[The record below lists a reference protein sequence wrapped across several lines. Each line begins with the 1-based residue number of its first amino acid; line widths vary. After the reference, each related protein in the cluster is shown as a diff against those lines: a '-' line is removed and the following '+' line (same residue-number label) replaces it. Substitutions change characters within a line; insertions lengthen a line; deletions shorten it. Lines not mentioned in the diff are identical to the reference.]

1 MRSACNPLEY
11 YFYYYIVNIGVFML
25 VKRTMSKNVVSVS
38 VPGNREKVLDLMR
51 KENKAVLP
59 VVKDGT
65 DILVGLVTRSDLIN
79 NPDEEQIAM
88 LMTRDLVT
96 ASPSEDVTEVAKKM
110 IENDV
115 RRVPVVNDDGE
126 LVGIITSFDLVSK
139 ALTKMTVD
147 DAVENYMITTVPT
160 TWEKAPLNVAF
171 ESMNQF
177 GLKSILAL
185 DDDAK
190 LSGILTE
197 TDFISEIEIISERS
211 EHSSTVGT
219 EGDKW
224 SWDSTSVLYI
234 EKNHLKFTDKVVS
247 DVAVGNVEVA
257 NSKTKVS
264 DCAKKMKSLNIEQIP
279 VIGVEGD
286 LVGLVRASD
295 LIKALV
301 E

>member
-1 MRSACNPLEY
+1 
-11 YFYYYIVNIGVFML
+11 ML
-25 VKRTMSKNVVSVS
+25 VKRVMSKKVVSVS
-38 VPGNREKVLDLMR
+38 VPGSREKVLDLMR

-59 VVKDGT
+59 VVKED
-65 DILVGLVTRSDLIN
+65 DNKLVGVVTRSDLIN

-88 LMTRDLVT
+88 LMSRNLIT
-96 ASPSEDVTEVAKKM
+96 ASPDEDVTDVAKRM

-126 LVGIITSFDLVSK
+126 LVGIITSFDLVSQ
-139 ALTKMTVD
+139 ALTKLEIE

-160 TWEKAPLNVAF
+160 TWEKTPLNVAF
-171 ESMNQF
+171 ESMKQF

-185 DDDAK
+185 NDDAQ
-190 LSGILTE
+190 LTGILTE
-197 TDFISEIEIISERS
+197 TDFIAESEIISERS

-264 DCAKKMKSLNIEQIP
+264 DCAKKMKTLHIEQIP

>member
-1 MRSACNPLEY
+1 
-11 YFYYYIVNIGVFML
+11 ML

-51 KENKAVLP
+51 KENVAVLP
-59 VVKDGT
+59 VVKEDT
-65 DILVGLVTRSDLIN
+65 DILVGVITRSDLIN

-88 LMTRDLVT
+88 LMSRNLVT
-96 ASPSEDVTEVAKKM
+96 SSPDDDVTDAARVM
-110 IENDV
+110 MENDV

-139 ALTKMTVD
+139 ALTKINVD

-160 TWEKAPLNVAF
+160 TWANTPLNVAF
-171 ESMNQF
+171 ETMNQF
-177 GLKSILAL
+177 GLKCVLSL

-234 EKNHLKFTDKVVS
+234 EKNHLKFTDKVVG
-247 DVAVGNVEVA
+247 DVAIGNVEVA
-257 NSKTKVS
+257 NSKTKVT

>member
-1 MRSACNPLEY
+1 
-11 YFYYYIVNIGVFML
+11 
-25 VKRTMSKNVVSVS
+25 
-38 VPGNREKVLDLMR
+38 
-51 KENKAVLP
+51 
-59 VVKDGT
+59 
-65 DILVGLVTRSDLIN
+65 
-79 NPDEEQIAM
+79 
-88 LMTRDLVT
+88 
-96 ASPSEDVTEVAKKM
+96 M
-110 IENDV
+110 I
-115 RRVPVVNDDGE
+115 
-126 LVGIITSFDLVSK
+126 I
-139 ALTKMTVD
+139 
-147 DAVENYMITTVPT
+147 TVPT
-160 TWEKAPLNVAF
+160 TWEKTPLNVAF
-171 ESMNQF
+171 ESMKQF

-185 DDDAK
+185 DDDAQ

-197 TDFISEIEIISERS
+197 TDFIAESEIISERS

-247 DVAVGNVEVA
+247 DVAIGNVEVA

-264 DCAKKMKSLNIEQIP
+264 DCAKKMKTLNIEQIP

-286 LVGLVRASD
+286 LVGIVRASD

>member
-1 MRSACNPLEY
+1 
-11 YFYYYIVNIGVFML
+11 ML
-25 VKRTMSKNVVSVS
+25 VKRVMSKKVVSVS
-38 VPGNREKVLDLMR
+38 VPGSREKVLDLMR

-59 VVKDGT
+59 VVKEDNNK
-65 DILVGLVTRSDLIN
+65 LVGVVTRSDLIN

-88 LMTRDLVT
+88 LMSRNLIIACPDEVV
-96 ASPSEDVTEVAKKM
+96 EDVAERM

-126 LVGIITSFDLVSK
+126 LVGIITSFDIVSQ
-139 ALTKMTVD
+139 ALTKLELE

-160 TWEKAPLNVAF
+160 TWEKTPLNVAF
-171 ESMNQF
+171 ESMKQF

-185 DDDAK
+185 DDDAQ

-197 TDFISEIEIISERS
+197 TDFIAESEIISERS

-247 DVAVGNVEVA
+247 DVAIGNVEVA

-264 DCAKKMKSLNIEQIP
+264 DCAKKMKTLNIEQIP

-286 LVGLVRASD
+286 LVGIVRASD

-301 E
+301 K

>member
-1 MRSACNPLEY
+1 
-11 YFYYYIVNIGVFML
+11 ML

-59 VVKDGT
+59 VVKEDT
-65 DILVGLVTRSDLIN
+65 NKLVGVITRSDLIN

-88 LMTRDLVT
+88 LMSRNLVT
-96 ASPSEDVTEVAKKM
+96 VSPDDDVTDAARIM
-110 IENDV
+110 IDNNV
-115 RRVPVVNDDGE
+115 RRVPVINDDEE

-139 ALTKMTVD
+139 ALTKVNVD

-160 TWEKAPLNVAF
+160 TWVNAPLNVAF
-171 ESMNQF
+171 ETMNQF
-177 GLKSILAL
+177 GLKSVLAL

-190 LSGILTE
+190 LAGILTE

-234 EKNHLKFTDKVVS
+234 EKNHLKFTDKVVG

-257 NSKTKVS
+257 NSKTKVT

-295 LIKALV
+295 LIRALV

>member
-1 MRSACNPLEY
+1 
-11 YFYYYIVNIGVFML
+11 ML
-25 VKRTMSKNVVSVS
+25 VKRVMSKKVVRVS
-38 VPGNREKVLDLMR
+38 VPGSREKVLDLMR

-59 VVKDGT
+59 VVKED
-65 DILVGLVTRSDLIN
+65 DNKLVGVVTRSDLIN

-88 LMTRDLVT
+88 LMSRNLIT
-96 ASPSEDVTEVAKKM
+96 ASPDEDVTDVAKRM

-126 LVGIITSFDLVSK
+126 LVGIITSFDLVSQ
-139 ALTKMTVD
+139 ALTKLEIE

-160 TWEKAPLNVAF
+160 TWEKTPLNVAF
-171 ESMNQF
+171 ESMKQF

-185 DDDAK
+185 DDEAQ
-190 LSGILTE
+190 LTGILTE
-197 TDFISEIEIISERS
+197 TDFIAESEIISERS

-264 DCAKKMKSLNIEQIP
+264 DCAKKMKTLHIEQIP

>member
-1 MRSACNPLEY
+1 
-11 YFYYYIVNIGVFML
+11 ML
-25 VKRTMSKNVVSVS
+25 VKRVMSKKVVSVS
-38 VPGNREKVLDLMR
+38 VPGSREKVLELMR

-59 VVKDGT
+59 VVKEDNNK
-65 DILVGLVTRSDLIN
+65 LVGVVTRSDLIN

-88 LMTRDLVT
+88 LMSRNLII
-96 ASPSEDVTEVAKKM
+96 ASPDEDVKDVASRM

-126 LVGIITSFDLVSK
+126 LVGIITSFDLVSQ
-139 ALTKMTVD
+139 ALTKLEIE

-160 TWEKAPLNVAF
+160 TWEKTPLNVAF
-171 ESMNQF
+171 ESMKQF

-185 DDDAK
+185 NDDAQ

-197 TDFISEIEIISERS
+197 TDFIAESEIISERS

-247 DVAVGNVEVA
+247 DVAIGNVEVA

-264 DCAKKMKSLNIEQIP
+264 DCAKKMKTLNIEQIP

-286 LVGLVRASD
+286 LVGIVRASD

>member
-1 MRSACNPLEY
+1 
-11 YFYYYIVNIGVFML
+11 ML
-25 VKRTMSKNVVSVS
+25 VKRVMSKKVVSVS
-38 VPGNREKVLDLMR
+38 VPGSREKVLDLMR

-59 VVKDGT
+59 VVKED
-65 DILVGLVTRSDLIN
+65 DNKLVGVVTRSDLIN

-88 LMTRDLVT
+88 LMSRNLIT
-96 ASPSEDVTEVAKKM
+96 ASPDEDVTDVAKRM

-126 LVGIITSFDLVSK
+126 LVGIITSFDLVSQ
-139 ALTKMTVD
+139 ALTKLEIE

-160 TWEKAPLNVAF
+160 TWEKTPLNVAF
-171 ESMNQF
+171 ESMKQF

-185 DDDAK
+185 DDDSQ

-197 TDFISEIEIISERS
+197 TDFIAESEIISERS

-264 DCAKKMKSLNIEQIP
+264 DCAKKMKTLHIEQIP

>member
-1 MRSACNPLEY
+1 
-11 YFYYYIVNIGVFML
+11 ML

-51 KENKAVLP
+51 KENVAVLP
-59 VVKDGT
+59 VVKEDT
-65 DILVGLVTRSDLIN
+65 DILVGVITRSDLIN

-88 LMTRDLVT
+88 LMSRNLVT
-96 ASPSEDVTEVAKKM
+96 VSPDDDVTDAARVM

-115 RRVPVVNDDGE
+115 RRVPVINEDGE

-139 ALTKMTVD
+139 ALTKIDVD

-160 TWEKAPLNVAF
+160 TWVKAPLNVAF
-171 ESMNQF
+171 ETMKQF
-177 GLKSILAL
+177 GLKSVLAL

-190 LSGILTE
+190 LAGILTE
-197 TDFISEIEIISERS
+197 TDFIAESEIISERS

-234 EKNHLKFTDKVVS
+234 EKNHLKFTDKVVG

>member
-1 MRSACNPLEY
+1 
-11 YFYYYIVNIGVFML
+11 ML
-25 VKRTMSKNVVSVS
+25 VKRVMSKKVVSVS
-38 VPGNREKVLDLMR
+38 VPGSREKVLDLMR

-59 VVKDGT
+59 VVKEDT
-65 DILVGLVTRSDLIN
+65 KKLVGVVTRSDLIN

-88 LMTRDLVT
+88 LMTRDLVV
-96 ASPSEDVTEVAKKM
+96 ASPDEDVKDVAARM
-110 IENDV
+110 IENNV
-115 RRVPVVNDDGE
+115 RRIPVVKDDE
-126 LVGIITSFDLVSK
+126 LVGIITSFDLVSQ
-139 ALTKMTVD
+139 ALTKLDVD

-160 TWEKAPLNVAF
+160 TWDKAPLNVAF
-171 ESMNQF
+171 ESMKQF
-177 GLKSILAL
+177 GLKSILAI
-185 DDDAK
+185 DDDAQ

-197 TDFISEIEIISERS
+197 TDFIAESEIISERS

-264 DCAKKMKSLNIEQIP
+264 DCAKKMKTLNIEQIP

>member
-1 MRSACNPLEY
+1 
-11 YFYYYIVNIGVFML
+11 ML
-25 VKRTMSKNVVSVS
+25 VKRVMSKKVVSVS
-38 VPGNREKVLDLMR
+38 VPGSREKVLDLMR

-59 VVKDGT
+59 VVKEDT
-65 DILVGLVTRSDLIN
+65 KQLVGVVTRSDLIN

-88 LMTRDLVT
+88 LMSRNLIIANPD
-96 ASPSEDVTEVAKKM
+96 EDVNAVAKRM

-115 RRVPVVNDDGE
+115 RRIPVVNDDGD
-126 LVGIITSFDLVSK
+126 LVGIITSFDLVSQ
-139 ALTKMTVD
+139 ALTKLEID

-160 TWEKAPLNVAF
+160 TWDKAPLNVAF
-171 ESMNQF
+171 ESMKQF
-177 GLKSILAL
+177 GLKSILAI
-185 DDDAK
+185 DDDAQ

-197 TDFISEIEIISERS
+197 TDFIEESEIISERS

-234 EKNHLKFTDKVVS
+234 EKNHLKFTDKVVG
-247 DVAVGNVEVA
+247 DVAIGNVEVA

-264 DCAKKMKSLNIEQIP
+264 DCAKKMKTLNIEQIP

-286 LVGLVRASD
+286 LVGIVRASD
-295 LIKALV
+295 LIKALI

>member
-1 MRSACNPLEY
+1 
-11 YFYYYIVNIGVFML
+11 ML

-59 VVKDGT
+59 VVKEDT

-88 LMTRDLVT
+88 LMSRDLVT
-96 ASPSEDVTEVAKKM
+96 VDPGDDVVDAARKM

-139 ALTKMTVD
+139 ALTKIDVD
-147 DAVENYMITTVPT
+147 DAVENYMITNVPT
-160 TWEKAPLNVAF
+160 TWDKSPLNVAF
-171 ESMNQF
+171 ETMNQF
-177 GLKSILAL
+177 GLKSVLAL

-234 EKNHLKFTDKVVS
+234 EKNHLKFTNKVVS

-301 E
+301 D

>member
-1 MRSACNPLEY
+1 M
-11 YFYYYIVNIGVFML
+11 M
-25 VKRTMSKNVVSVS
+25 VKRVMSKKVVSVS
-38 VPGNREKVLDLMR
+38 VPGSREKVLDLMR

-59 VVKDGT
+59 VVKEDNNK
-65 DILVGLVTRSDLIN
+65 LVGVVTRSDLIN

-88 LMTRDLVT
+88 LMSRDLVI
-96 ASPSEDVTEVAKKM
+96 ASPDEDVKDAAKRM

-126 LVGIITSFDLVSK
+126 LVGIITSFDIVSQ
-139 ALTKMTVD
+139 ALTKIDVG

-160 TWEKAPLNVAF
+160 TWEKTPLNVAF
-171 ESMNQF
+171 ESMKQF

-185 DDDAK
+185 DDDAQ

-197 TDFISEIEIISERS
+197 TDFIAESEIISERS

-247 DVAVGNVEVA
+247 DVAIGNVEVA

-264 DCAKKMKSLNIEQIP
+264 DCAKKMKTLNIEQIP

-286 LVGLVRASD
+286 LVGIVRASD

>member
-1 MRSACNPLEY
+1 
-11 YFYYYIVNIGVFML
+11 
-25 VKRTMSKNVVSVS
+25 MS
-38 VPGNREKVLDLMR
+38 
-51 KENKAVLP
+51 
-59 VVKDGT
+59 
-65 DILVGLVTRSDLIN
+65 
-79 NPDEEQIAM
+79 
-88 LMTRDLVT
+88 RDLVT
-96 ASPSEDVTEVAKKM
+96 VNPSEDVVVAAQKM
-110 IENDV
+110 IENNV
-115 RRVPVVNDDGE
+115 RRVPVVSDDGE

-139 ALTKMTVD
+139 ALTKIEVN
-147 DAVENYMITTVPT
+147 DAVEEYMITTVPT
-160 TWEKAPLNVAF
+160 TWNKAPLNVAF
-171 ESMNQF
+171 ETMNQF
-177 GLKSILAL
+177 GLKSVLAL

-190 LSGILTE
+190 LVGILTE

-234 EKNHLKFTDKVVS
+234 EKNHLKVSDKVVG

-264 DCAKKMKSLNIEQIP
+264 DCAKKMKALNIEQIP

-301 E
+301 K

>member
-1 MRSACNPLEY
+1 
-11 YFYYYIVNIGVFML
+11 ML
-25 VKRTMSKNVVSVS
+25 VKRVMSKKVVSVS
-38 VPGNREKVLDLMR
+38 VPGSREKVLDLMR

-59 VVKDGT
+59 VIKEDNNK
-65 DILVGLVTRSDLIN
+65 LVGVVTRSDLIN

-88 LMTRDLVT
+88 LMSRNLIV
-96 ASPSEDVTEVAKKM
+96 ASPDDDVKDAASKM

-126 LVGIITSFDLVSK
+126 LVGIITSFDLVSQ
-139 ALTKMTVD
+139 ALTKIEVD
-147 DAVENYMITTVPT
+147 DAVEDYMITTVPT
-160 TWEKAPLNVAF
+160 TWEKTPLNVAF
-171 ESMNQF
+171 ESMKQF

-185 DDDAK
+185 DDNAQ

-197 TDFISEIEIISERS
+197 TDFIAESEIISERS

-247 DVAVGNVEVA
+247 DVAIGNVEVA

-264 DCAKKMKSLNIEQIP
+264 DCAKKMKTLNIEQIP

-286 LVGLVRASD
+286 LVGIVRASD
-295 LIKALV
+295 LIKALI

>member
-1 MRSACNPLEY
+1 
-11 YFYYYIVNIGVFML
+11 ML
-25 VKRTMSKNVVSVS
+25 VKRVMSKKVVSVS
-38 VPGNREKVLDLMR
+38 VPGSREKVLDLMR

-59 VVKDGT
+59 VIKEDNNK
-65 DILVGLVTRSDLIN
+65 LVGVVTRSDLIN

-88 LMTRDLVT
+88 LMSRNLIV
-96 ASPSEDVTEVAKKM
+96 ASPDEDVEDVASRM

-115 RRVPVVNDDGE
+115 RRVPVVNDDDE
-126 LVGIITSFDLVSK
+126 LVGIITSFDIVSQ
-139 ALTKMTVD
+139 ALTKIEVD
-147 DAVENYMITTVPT
+147 DAVEDYMIITVPT
-160 TWEKAPLNVAF
+160 TWEKTPLNVAF
-171 ESMNQF
+171 ESMKQF

-185 DDDAK
+185 DDDAQ

-197 TDFISEIEIISERS
+197 TDFIAESEIISERS

-234 EKNHLKFTDKVVS
+234 EKNHLKFTDKVVA
-247 DVAVGNVEVA
+247 DVAIGNVEVA

-264 DCAKKMKSLNIEQIP
+264 DCAKKMKTLNIEQIP

-286 LVGLVRASD
+286 LVGIVRASD
-295 LIKALV
+295 LIKALIQ
-301 E
+301 

>member
-1 MRSACNPLEY
+1 
-11 YFYYYIVNIGVFML
+11 ML

-38 VPGNREKVLDLMR
+38 VPGNRDKVLDLMR
-51 KENKAVLP
+51 KEKKAVLP
-59 VVKDGT
+59 VVKGDT
-65 DILVGLVTRSDLIN
+65 DILVGVITRSDLIN
-79 NPDEEQIAM
+79 NPDEEQLAM
-88 LMTRDLVT
+88 LMSRDLVT
-96 ASPSEDVTEVAKKM
+96 VKPGDDVVDAARKM
-110 IENDV
+110 VDNNV
-115 RRVPVVNDDGE
+115 RRVPVVDDEGA
-126 LVGIITSFDLVSK
+126 LVGIITSFDIVSN
-139 ALTKMTVD
+139 ALTKTEIN

-160 TWEKAPLNVAF
+160 TWDKAPLNVAF
-171 ESMNQF
+171 ETMNQF
-177 GLKSILAL
+177 GLKSVLAL

-234 EKNHLKFTDKVVS
+234 EKNHLKFTDKVVC

-264 DCAKKMKSLNIEQIP
+264 DCARKMKTLNIEQIP
-279 VIGVEGD
+279 GIGVEGN

-295 LIKALV
+295 LIKALIPQ

>member
-1 MRSACNPLEY
+1 
-11 YFYYYIVNIGVFML
+11 ML

-38 VPGNREKVLDLMR
+38 VPGNRDKVLDLMR
-51 KENKAVLP
+51 KEKKAVLP
-59 VVKDGT
+59 VVKGDT
-65 DILVGLVTRSDLIN
+65 DILVGIVTRSDLIN

-88 LMTRDLVT
+88 LMSRDLITV
-96 ASPSEDVTEVAKKM
+96 APGDDVIDAARKM
-110 IENDV
+110 MENDV
-115 RRVPVVNDDGE
+115 RRVPVVDDEGK
-126 LVGIITSFDLVSK
+126 LVGIITSFDLVSN
-139 ALTKMTVD
+139 ALTKTEID

-171 ESMNQF
+171 ETMNQF
-177 GLKSILAL
+177 GLKSVLTL
-185 DDDAK
+185 DDEAK

-234 EKNHLKFTDKVVS
+234 EKNHLKFTDKVFK
-247 DVAVGNVEVA
+247 DVAINDVVTA
-257 NSKTKVS
+257 NTKTKVS
-264 DCAKKMKSLNIEQIP
+264 VCAEKMRSLDVEQLPVLGIE
-279 VIGVEGD
+279 GE

-295 LIKALV
+295 LIKTLL
-301 E
+301 

>member
-1 MRSACNPLEY
+1 
-11 YFYYYIVNIGVFML
+11 ML

-38 VPGNREKVLDLMR
+38 VPGNRDKVLDLMR
-51 KENKAVLP
+51 KEKKAVLP
-59 VVKDGT
+59 VVKGDT
-65 DILVGLVTRSDLIN
+65 DILVGVITRSDLIN
-79 NPDEEQIAM
+79 NPDEEQLAM
-88 LMTRDLVT
+88 LMSRDLVT
-96 ASPSEDVTEVAKKM
+96 VKPGDDVVDAARKM
-110 IENDV
+110 VDNNV
-115 RRVPVVNDDGE
+115 RRVPVVDDEGA
-126 LVGIITSFDLVSK
+126 LVGIITSFDIVSN
-139 ALTKMTVD
+139 ALTKTEIN

-160 TWEKAPLNVAF
+160 TWDKAPLNVAF
-171 ESMNQF
+171 ETMNQF
-177 GLKSILAL
+177 GLKSVLAL

-234 EKNHLKFTDKVVS
+234 EKNHLKFTDKVVC

-264 DCAKKMKSLNIEQIP
+264 DCARKMKTLNIEQIP
-279 VIGVEGD
+279 VIGVEGN

-301 E
+301 D

>member
-1 MRSACNPLEY
+1 
-11 YFYYYIVNIGVFML
+11 ML
-25 VKRTMSKNVVSVS
+25 VKRVMSKKVVSVS
-38 VPGNREKVLDLMR
+38 VPGSRVKVLDLMR

-59 VVKDGT
+59 VIKEDNNK
-65 DILVGLVTRSDLIN
+65 LVGVVTRSDLIN

-88 LMTRDLVT
+88 LMSRNLIV
-96 ASPSEDVTEVAKKM
+96 ASPDDDVKDAARIM

-126 LVGIITSFDLVSK
+126 LVGIITSFDLVSQ
-139 ALTKMTVD
+139 ALTKIEID
-147 DAVENYMITTVPT
+147 DAVEDYMITTVPT
-160 TWEKAPLNVAF
+160 TWEKTPLNVAF
-171 ESMNQF
+171 ESMKQF

-185 DDDAK
+185 DDNAQ

-197 TDFISEIEIISERS
+197 TDFIAESEIISERS

-247 DVAVGNVEVA
+247 DVAIGNVEVA

-264 DCAKKMKSLNIEQIP
+264 DCAKKMKTLNIEQIP

-286 LVGLVRASD
+286 LVGIVRASD

>member
-1 MRSACNPLEY
+1 
-11 YFYYYIVNIGVFML
+11 ML
-25 VKRTMSKNVVSVS
+25 VKRVMSKKVVSVS
-38 VPGNREKVLDLMR
+38 VPGSREKVLDLMR

-59 VVKDGT
+59 VVKED
-65 DILVGLVTRSDLIN
+65 DNKLVGVVTRSDLIN

-88 LMTRDLVT
+88 LMSRNLII
-96 ASPSEDVTEVAKKM
+96 ASPDEAVKDVASRM
-110 IENDV
+110 IENNV

-126 LVGIITSFDLVSK
+126 LVGIITSFDIVSQ
-139 ALTKMTVD
+139 ALTKLEVE
-147 DAVENYMITTVPT
+147 DAVEEYMITTVPT
-160 TWEKAPLNVAF
+160 TWEKTPLNVAF
-171 ESMNQF
+171 ESMKQF

-185 DDDAK
+185 DDNAQ

-197 TDFISEIEIISERS
+197 TDFIAESEIISERS

-247 DVAVGNVEVA
+247 DVAIGNVEVA

-264 DCAKKMKSLNIEQIP
+264 DCAKKMKTLNIEQIP

-286 LVGLVRASD
+286 LVGIVRASD

>member
-1 MRSACNPLEY
+1 
-11 YFYYYIVNIGVFML
+11 ML
-25 VKRTMSKNVVSVS
+25 VKRVMSKKVVSVS
-38 VPGNREKVLDLMR
+38 VPGSREKVLDLMR

-59 VVKDGT
+59 VIKEDNKK
-65 DILVGLVTRSDLIN
+65 LVGVITRSDLIN

-88 LMTRDLVT
+88 LMSRNLIV
-96 ASPSEDVTEVAKKM
+96 ASPDEDVEDVASRM

-126 LVGIITSFDLVSK
+126 LVGIITSFDIVSQ
-139 ALTKMTVD
+139 ALTKIEVD
-147 DAVENYMITTVPT
+147 DAVEDYMIITVPT
-160 TWEKAPLNVAF
+160 TWEKTPLNVAF
-171 ESMNQF
+171 ESMKQF

-185 DDDAK
+185 DDDAQ

-197 TDFISEIEIISERS
+197 TDFIAESEIISERS

-234 EKNHLKFTDKVVS
+234 EKNHLKFTDKVVA
-247 DVAVGNVEVA
+247 DVAIGNVEVA

-264 DCAKKMKSLNIEQIP
+264 DCAKKMKTLNIEQIP

-286 LVGLVRASD
+286 LVGIVRASD
-295 LIKALV
+295 LIKALIQ
-301 E
+301 

>member
-1 MRSACNPLEY
+1 M
-11 YFYYYIVNIGVFML
+11 V

-38 VPGNREKVLDLMR
+38 VPGNRDKVLDLMR
-51 KENKAVLP
+51 KEKKAVLP
-59 VVKDGT
+59 VVKGDT
-65 DILVGLVTRSDLIN
+65 DILVGVITRSDLIN
-79 NPDEEQIAM
+79 NPDEEQLAM
-88 LMTRDLVT
+88 LMSRDLVT
-96 ASPSEDVTEVAKKM
+96 VKPGDDVVDAARKM
-110 IENDV
+110 VDNNV
-115 RRVPVVNDDGE
+115 RRVPVVDDEGA
-126 LVGIITSFDLVSK
+126 LVGIITSFDIVSN
-139 ALTKMTVD
+139 ALTKTEIN

-160 TWEKAPLNVAF
+160 TWDKAPLNVAF
-171 ESMNQF
+171 ETMNQF
-177 GLKSILAL
+177 GLKSVLAL

-234 EKNHLKFTDKVVS
+234 EKNHLKFTDKVVC

-264 DCAKKMKSLNIEQIP
+264 DGARKMKTLNIEQIP
-279 VIGVEGD
+279 VIGVEGN

-295 LIKALV
+295 LIKALIPQ

>member
-1 MRSACNPLEY
+1 
-11 YFYYYIVNIGVFML
+11 ML
-25 VKRTMSKNVVSVS
+25 VKRVMSKKVVSVS
-38 VPGNREKVLDLMR
+38 VPGSREKVLDLMR

-59 VVKDGT
+59 VIKEDNNK
-65 DILVGLVTRSDLIN
+65 LVGVVTRFDLIN

-88 LMTRDLVT
+88 LMSRNLIV
-96 ASPSEDVTEVAKKM
+96 ASPDDDVKDAARIM

-126 LVGIITSFDLVSK
+126 LVGIITSFDLVSQ
-139 ALTKMTVD
+139 ALTKIEID
-147 DAVENYMITTVPT
+147 DAVEDYMITTVPT
-160 TWEKAPLNVAF
+160 TWEKTPLNVAF
-171 ESMNQF
+171 ESMKQF

-185 DDDAK
+185 DDNAQ

-197 TDFISEIEIISERS
+197 TDFIAESEIISERS

-247 DVAVGNVEVA
+247 DVAIGNVEVA

-264 DCAKKMKSLNIEQIP
+264 DCAKKMKTLNIEQIP

-286 LVGLVRASD
+286 LVGIVRASD

>member
-1 MRSACNPLEY
+1 M
-11 YFYYYIVNIGVFML
+11 M
-25 VKRTMSKNVVSVS
+25 VKRVMSKKVVSVS
-38 VPGNREKVLDLMR
+38 VPGSREKVLDLMR

-59 VVKDGT
+59 VVKEDNNK
-65 DILVGLVTRSDLIN
+65 LVGVVTRSDLIN

-88 LMTRDLVT
+88 LMSRDLVI
-96 ASPSEDVTEVAKKM
+96 ASPDEDVKDAAKRM

-126 LVGIITSFDLVSK
+126 LVGIITSFDIVSQ
-139 ALTKMTVD
+139 ALTKIDVE

-160 TWEKAPLNVAF
+160 TWEKTPLNVAF
-171 ESMNQF
+171 ESMKQF

-185 DDDAK
+185 DDDAQ

-197 TDFISEIEIISERS
+197 TDFIAESEIISERS

-234 EKNHLKFTDKVVS
+234 EKNHLKFTAKVVS
-247 DVAVGNVEVA
+247 DVAIGNVEVA

-264 DCAKKMKSLNIEQIP
+264 DCAKKMKTLNIEQIP

-286 LVGLVRASD
+286 LVGIVRASD

>member
-1 MRSACNPLEY
+1 
-11 YFYYYIVNIGVFML
+11 ML

-59 VVKDGT
+59 VVKEDT
-65 DILVGLVTRSDLIN
+65 NVLVGVITRSDLIN

-88 LMTRDLVT
+88 LMSRNLVT
-96 ASPSEDVTEVAKKM
+96 VSPDDDVTDAARIM
-110 IENDV
+110 IDNNV
-115 RRVPVVNDDGE
+115 RRVPVINDDEE

-139 ALTKMTVD
+139 ALTKVNVD

-160 TWEKAPLNVAF
+160 TWVNAPLNVAF
-171 ESMNQF
+171 ETMNQF
-177 GLKSILAL
+177 GLKSVLAL

-190 LSGILTE
+190 LAGILTE

-234 EKNHLKFTDKVVS
+234 EKNHLKFTDKVVG

-257 NSKTKVS
+257 NSKTKVT

>member
-1 MRSACNPLEY
+1 
-11 YFYYYIVNIGVFML
+11 ML
-25 VKRTMSKNVVSVS
+25 VKRVMSKKVVSVS
-38 VPGNREKVLDLMR
+38 VPGSREKVLDLMR

-59 VVKDGT
+59 VVKEEDNK
-65 DILVGLVTRSDLIN
+65 LVGVLTRSDLIN

-88 LMTRDLVT
+88 LMSRNLII
-96 ASPSEDVTEVAKKM
+96 ASPDEDVKDVAKKM

-126 LVGIITSFDLVSK
+126 LVGIITSFDLVSQ
-139 ALTKMTVD
+139 ALTKIDID
-147 DAVENYMITTVPT
+147 DAVENYMITNVPT
-160 TWEKAPLNVAF
+160 TWEKTPLNVAF
-171 ESMNQF
+171 ESMKQF

-185 DDDAK
+185 DDDSQ

-197 TDFISEIEIISERS
+197 TDFIAESEIISERS

-264 DCAKKMKSLNIEQIP
+264 DCAKKMKTLHIEQIP

-286 LVGLVRASD
+286 LVGLVRATD

>member
-1 MRSACNPLEY
+1 
-11 YFYYYIVNIGVFML
+11 ML
-25 VKRTMSKNVVSVS
+25 VKRVMSKKVVSVS
-38 VPGNREKVLDLMR
+38 VPGSREKVLDLMR

-59 VVKDGT
+59 VIKEDNNK
-65 DILVGLVTRSDLIN
+65 LVGVVTRSDLIN

-88 LMTRDLVT
+88 LMSRNLIV
-96 ASPSEDVTEVAKKM
+96 ASPDDDVKDAARIM

-126 LVGIITSFDLVSK
+126 LVGIITSFDLVSQ
-139 ALTKMTVD
+139 ALTKIEID
-147 DAVENYMITTVPT
+147 DAVEDYMITTVPT
-160 TWEKAPLNVAF
+160 TWEKTPLNVAF
-171 ESMNQF
+171 ESMKQF

-185 DDDAK
+185 DDNAQ

-197 TDFISEIEIISERS
+197 TDFIAESEIISERS

-264 DCAKKMKSLNIEQIP
+264 DCAKKMKTLHIEQIP